1 MTTASAP
8 GKIIL
13 FGEHAVVYG
22 RPAIAVPVREVIAT
36 AEVTDITYT
45 APGEIHIEA
54 PDIKLDMWL
63 HELIQDHPLARIIHL
78 TLDEIDPKTFPPLRL
93 RITSTI
99 PISSGLGSGTAVS
112 IAVVRALSTH
122 LGQPLP
128 LLRQSAL
135 AFEVE
140 KIHHGTPSGIDNTVV
155 IYDQPI
161 YFVQGDEPEI
171 LHSKT
176 PFTLVI
182 GDTGRTS
189 PTAVAVSQVRL
200 AWQENTPKY
209 EATFEAIGQIASQAR
224 RCIMEDRVQELGPLM
239 NQNQTL
245 LEDIGVSSPELG
257 VLIDAAL
264 ASGASGAKL
273 SGAGLGGNMIA
284 MVDPDDAD
292 QVEIALREAGAVRT
306 LRTEVST

>member
-1 MTTASAP
+1 MTTATAP

-22 RPAIAVPVREVIAT
+22 RPAIAVPIRKVAAT
-36 AEVTDITYT
+36 AEVTDISQ
-45 APGEIHIEA
+45 AANGEIRLEA
-54 PDIKLDMWL
+54 PNIKLDKWL
-63 HELIQDHPLARIIHL
+63 HELSPDHPLARIIDL
-78 TLDEIDPKTFPPLRL
+78 TLDEIDPGTFPPLRL

-99 PISSGLGSGTAVS
+99 PISAGLGSGTAVS

-128 LLRQSAL
+128 LQRQSAL

-140 KIHHGTPSGIDNTVV
+140 RIHHGTPSGIDNTVV
-155 IYDQPI
+155 TYDQPI
-161 YFVQGDEPEI
+161 YFVQGEEPEI
-171 LHSKT
+171 LHSET
-176 PFTLVI
+176 PFTLII

-189 PTAVAVSQVRL
+189 PTTVAVNQVRQ

-209 EATFEAIGQIASQAR
+209 EAAFEAIGQIASKAR
-224 RCIMEDRVQELGPLM
+224 RCIMEGGIHELGPLM

-245 LEDIGVSSPELG
+245 LEDIGVSSPELR
-257 VLIDAAL
+257 VLIETACTA
-264 ASGASGAKL
+264 GASGAKL

-284 MVDPDDAD
+284 VVDPDAAGL
-292 QVEIALREAGAVRT
+292 VEIALREAGAVRT

>member
-1 MTTASAP
+1 MTIASAP

-36 AEVTDITYT
+36 AEVTDIIQ
-45 APGEIHIEA
+45 AAQGEIHIEA
-54 PDIKLDMWL
+54 PDIKLDSWL
-63 HELIQDHPLARIIHL
+63 HELSADHPLSRIINL
-78 TLDEIDPKTFPPLRL
+78 TLDEIDPGTFPPLRL
-93 RITSTI
+93 HITSTI

-122 LGQPLP
+122 LDQPLP
-128 LLRQSAL
+128 LQRQSAL

-155 IYDQPI
+155 TYDRPI
-161 YFVQGDEPEI
+161 YFVQGEEPEI
-171 LHSKT
+171 LQSET

-182 GDTGRTS
+182 GDTGQTS
-189 PTAVAVSQVRL
+189 PTAVAVSQVRV
-200 AWQENTPKY
+200 AWQEDTSKY
-209 EATFEAIGQIASQAR
+209 ETAFEAIGQIASQAR
-224 RCIMEDRVQELGPLM
+224 ECIMQGRAKELGPLM
-239 NQNQTL
+239 NQNQAL
-245 LEDIGVSSPELG
+245 LEDIGVSSPELR
-257 VLIDAAL
+257 VLIDAAR

-292 QVEIALREAGAVRT
+292 RVMIAMREAGAVRT

>member
-1 MTTASAP
+1 MTTANAP

-36 AEVTDITYT
+36 AEVTDITQT
-45 APGEIHIEA
+45 TQGEIRIEA
-54 PDIKLDMWL
+54 PNIKLDKWL
-63 HELIQDHPLARIIHL
+63 HVLNPDHPLAKIVHL
-78 TLDEIDPKTFPPLRL
+78 TLHAIGSPKFPPLQL

-128 LLRQSAL
+128 LHRQSAL

-140 KIHHGTPSGIDNTVV
+140 RIHHGTPSGIDNSVV
-155 IYDQPI
+155 TYDQPI
-161 YFVQGDEPEI
+161 YFVQGEEPEI
-171 LHSKT
+171 LHNET

-189 PTAVAVSQVRL
+189 PTAVAVSQVRR
-200 AWQENTPKY
+200 AWQEDTPKY
-209 EATFEAIGQIASQAR
+209 EAAFEAIGQIASQAR
-224 RCIMEDRVQELGPLM
+224 ECLMEGRVQELGRLM

-245 LEDIGVSSPELG
+245 LEDIGVSSPELRA
-257 VLIDAAL
+257 LIDAAR

-284 MVDPDDAD
+284 MVDPDAAD
-292 QVEIALREAGAVRT
+292 RVEIALREAGAVRT

>member
-22 RPAIAVPVREVIAT
+22 RPAIAVPVREVIAM
-36 AEVTDITYT
+36 AEITDITHT
-45 APGEIHIEA
+45 APGKIHIEA
-54 PDIKLDMWL
+54 PDIKLDSWL
-63 HELIQDHPLARIIHL
+63 HELSVNHPLARIINL
-78 TLDEIDPKTFPPLRL
+78 TLDEIDPGFFPPLRL
-93 RITSTI
+93 HVTSTI

-128 LLRQSAL
+128 LQRQSAL

-155 IYDQPI
+155 TYDQPI
-161 YFVQGDEPEI
+161 YFVQGEEPEI
-171 LHSKT
+171 LQCKT
-176 PFTLVI
+176 PFTLVL

-189 PTAVAVSQVRL
+189 PTAVAVSQVRG
-200 AWQENTPKY
+200 AWQEDTPLY
-209 EATFEAIGQIASQAR
+209 EAAFEAIGQIASQAR
-224 RCIMEDRVQELGPLM
+224 ECILEGRVQELGRLM
-239 NQNQTL
+239 NQNQAL
-245 LEDIGVSSPELG
+245 LEDIGVSSPELRI
-257 VLIDAAL
+257 LIHAAR

-273 SGAGLGGNMIA
+273 SGGGLGGNMIA

-292 QVEIALREAGAVRT
+292 RVGIALREAGAVHT

>member
-36 AEVTDITYT
+36 AEVTEIPHSTQ
-45 APGEIHIEA
+45 GEIHLEA
-54 PDIKLDMWL
+54 PDIKLDIWL
-63 HELIQDHPLARIIHL
+63 HELNVDHPLARIIQL
-78 TLDEIDPKTFPPLRL
+78 TLDEIDPAILPPLRL

-128 LLRQSAL
+128 LHRQSNL

-155 IYDQPI
+155 TYDQPI
-161 YFVQGDEPEI
+161 HFVQGEEPEI
-171 LHSKT
+171 LQCNT
-176 PFTLVI
+176 PFILVI

-189 PTAVAVSQVRL
+189 PTAVAVSQVRQ
-200 AWQENTPKY
+200 AWQEDTPKY
-209 EATFEAIGQIASQAR
+209 EAAFEAIGQIASQAR
-224 RCIMEDRVQELGPLM
+224 ECIMKGHVQELGPLM
-239 NQNQTL
+239 NQNQAL
-245 LEDIGVSSPELG
+245 LEDIGVSSPELR

-284 MVDPDDAD
+284 MVDPDDAGS
-292 QVEIALREAGAVRT
+292 VETALREAGAVRT

>member
-36 AEVTDITYT
+36 AEVTDITQ
-45 APGEIHIEA
+45 AAQGEIHIEA
-54 PDIKLDMWL
+54 PDIKLDSWL
-63 HELIQDHPLARIIHL
+63 HELSTDHPLARIIHL
-78 TLDEIDPKTFPPLRL
+78 TLDEIDPGTFPPLRL

-112 IAVVRALSTH
+112 IAVLRALSTH
-122 LGQPLP
+122 LDQPLP
-128 LLRQSAL
+128 LHLQSAL

-155 IYDQPI
+155 TYDRPI
-161 YFVQGDEPEI
+161 YFVQGEELEI
-171 LHSKT
+171 LHCET

-182 GDTGRTS
+182 GDTGRRS
-189 PTAVAVSQVRL
+189 PTAVAVSQVRV
-200 AWQENTPKY
+200 AWQEDTSKY
-209 EATFEAIGQIASQAR
+209 ETAFEAIGQIASQAR
-224 RCIMEDRVQELGPLM
+224 ECIMQGRVQELGRLM
-239 NQNQTL
+239 NQNQAL
-245 LEDIGVSSPELG
+245 LEDIGVSSPELR
-257 VLIDAAL
+257 VLINTAR
-264 ASGASGAKL
+264 ASGANGAKL

-292 QVEIALREAGAVRT
+292 RVEIALREAGAVRT

>member
-1 MTTASAP
+1 MTIASAP

-36 AEVTDITYT
+36 AQITDITQSS
-45 APGEIHIEA
+45 PGEIHIQA
-54 PDIKLDMWL
+54 PDIKLDIWL
-63 HELIQDHPLARIIHL
+63 HELSADHPLARIIHL
-78 TLDEIDPKTFPPLRL
+78 TLDEIKPGSFPPLRL
-93 RITSTI
+93 HVTSTI
-99 PISSGLGSGTAVS
+99 PISAGLGSGTAVS
-112 IAVVRALSTH
+112 IAIVRALSTH

-128 LLRQSAL
+128 LHRQSAL

-155 IYDQPI
+155 TYDQPI
-161 YFVQGDEPEI
+161 YFIHCEEPEI
-171 LHSKT
+171 LHCET

-182 GDTGRTS
+182 GDTGRAS
-189 PTAVAVSQVRL
+189 PTAVAVSQVRQ
-200 AWQENTPKY
+200 AWQEDTPQY
-209 EATFEAIGQIASQAR
+209 EGAFDAIGQIASQAR
-224 RCIMEDRVQELGPLM
+224 ECIIQGRVQEIGPLM
-239 NQNQTL
+239 NQNQAR

-257 VLIDAAL
+257 ILIDAARS
-264 ASGASGAKL
+264 SGASGAKL

-284 MVDPDDAD
+284 IVDPHDAD
-292 QVEIALREAGAVRT
+292 RVENALREAGAVRT

>member
-22 RPAIAVPVREVIAT
+22 RPSIAVPVREVLAT
-36 AEVTDITYT
+36 AEVTEIPHT
-45 APGEIHIEA
+45 AQGEIHIEA
-54 PDIKLDMWL
+54 PDIKLDIWL
-63 HELIQDHPLARIIHL
+63 HELNMDHPLARIIQL
-78 TLDEIDPKTFPPLRL
+78 TLDEIDPAILPPLRL

-112 IAVVRALSTH
+112 IAIVRALSNH

-128 LLRQSAL
+128 LHRQSAL

-155 IYDQPI
+155 TYDQPI
-161 YFVQGDEPEI
+161 YFARGEEPEI
-171 LHSKT
+171 LQCNT

-189 PTAVAVSQVRL
+189 PTAVAVSQVRQ
-200 AWQENTPKY
+200 AWQKDTPQY
-209 EATFEAIGQIASQAR
+209 EAAFEAIGQIASQAR
-224 RCIMEDRVQELGPLM
+224 MCIMQGRVQELGPLM
-239 NQNQTL
+239 NQNQAL
-245 LEDIGVSSPELG
+245 LEDIGVSSPELRT
-257 VLIDAAL
+257 LIDAAR

-292 QVEIALREAGAVRT
+292 RVEVALREAGAVRT
-306 LRTEVST
+306 WRTEVAT

>member
-1 MTTASAP
+1 MTTANAP

-22 RPAIAVPVREVIAT
+22 RPAIAVPVREVFAT
-36 AEVTDITYT
+36 AEVTEITPT
-45 APGEIHIEA
+45 AQGEIHLEA
-54 PDIKLDMWL
+54 PDIQLDSWL
-63 HELIQDHPLARIIHL
+63 HELSPNHPCARIIHL
-78 TLDEIDPKTFPPLRL
+78 TLDEIDPETFRPIRL

-112 IAVVRALSTH
+112 IAVIRALSTH

-128 LLRQSAL
+128 LHRQSAL

-155 IYDQPI
+155 TYDQPI
-161 YFVQGDEPEI
+161 YFVHGEEPEI
-171 LHSKT
+171 LPCET
-176 PFTLVI
+176 PFTLVL

-189 PTAVAVSQVRL
+189 PTAVAVGHVRQ
-200 AWQENTPKY
+200 AWQEDTPQY
-209 EATFEAIGQIASQAR
+209 EAAFDAMGQIASQAR
-224 RCIMEDRVQELGPLM
+224 MCIMQDRVQELGPLM
-239 NQNQTL
+239 NRNQAL
-245 LEDIGVSSPELG
+245 LEDIHVGSSELR
-257 VLIDAAL
+257 VLVDAAR

-292 QVEIALREAGAVRT
+292 RVEIALEEAGAVRT

>member
-22 RPAIAVPVREVIAT
+22 RPAIAVPVREVIAM
-36 AEVTDITYT
+36 AEVTDITHT
-45 APGEIHIEA
+45 AHGEIHIEA
-54 PDIKLDMWL
+54 PDIKLESWL
-63 HELIQDHPLARIIHL
+63 HELIPGHPLARIIQL
-78 TLDEIDPKTFPPLRL
+78 TLDEIDPGTFPPLRL
-93 RITSTI
+93 HITSTI

-128 LLRQSAL
+128 LHHQSAL

-155 IYDQPI
+155 TYDQPI
-161 YFVQGDEPEI
+161 YFVQGEEPEI
-171 LHSKT
+171 LHCETS
-176 PFTLVI
+176 FTLVI

-200 AWQENTPKY
+200 AWQENTPQY
-209 EATFEAIGQIASQAR
+209 EAAFEAIGQIASQAR
-224 RCIMEDRVQELGPLM
+224 KCIVEGRVQELGRLM

-257 VLIDAAL
+257 VLIDAAR

-273 SGAGLGGNMIA
+273 YGGGLGGNMIA

>member
-1 MTTASAP
+1 
-8 GKIIL
+8 
-13 FGEHAVVYG
+13 EHAVVYG

-36 AEVTDITYT
+36 TEVTDITPT
-45 APGEIHIEA
+45 THGDIHIEA
-54 PDIKLDMWL
+54 PEIKLDIWL
-63 HELIQDHPLARIIHL
+63 HELSSDHPLARIINL
-78 TLDEIDPKTFPPLRL
+78 TLDEIDPGTFPSLRL

-122 LGQPLP
+122 LGQPLS
-128 LLRQSAL
+128 LQRQSAL

-155 IYDQPI
+155 TYDRPI
-161 YFVQGDEPEI
+161 YFVQDKEPEI
-171 LHSKT
+171 LHCET

-189 PTAVAVSQVRL
+189 PTAFAVSQVRL
-200 AWQENTPKY
+200 AWQENTPQY
-209 EATFEAIGQIASQAR
+209 EAAFEAIGQIASQAHK
-224 RCIMEDRVQELGPLM
+224 CIVEGRIQELGLLM
-239 NQNQTL
+239 NQNQTQ
-245 LEDIGVSSPELG
+245 LEDIGVSSSELG
-257 VLIDAAL
+257 VLIDAAR
-264 ASGASGAKL
+264 ASGANGAKL

-292 QVEIALREAGAVRT
+292 RVETALREAGAVRT